1 MDLIREYFYFP
12 LTLKIKGSSSDLV
25 KKNTKIIYAVCA
37 VMKDGKPLKSY
48 DEKVLRPKKGEPI
61 VTTDGFTVGEGEFI
75 VDFSQANTNNDSNNL
90 MLNKYKKI
98 DFYASRKDLCVIST
112 NSCGDFKSCTS
123 IVDEKDK
130 SKIMEIL
137 DNMKSTIKDLG
148 LTWWYELNTDTYNN
162 PIYKNLRD
170 NNEKSVLQEM
180 IELIHDHCE
189 EYQERTQDYSNEEK
203 IRFLNQRRGLEFLS
217 YQMCLAKEEIYSY
230 IKERNIDISDAQ
242 YDLELQ
248 VAHILARFY
257 ATLKYAHINKLYDHE
272 NYKQKNTYD
281 HYYSGKRFYELGAD
295 LSLYLGGIDF
305 VELFKLSKD
314 DREKVLN
321 AHKKYFPELNH
332 EFLDEY
338 EKSS

>member
-1 MDLIREYFYFP
+1 
-12 LTLKIKGSSSDLV
+12 
-25 KKNTKIIYAVCA
+25 
-37 VMKDGKPLKSY
+37 
-48 DEKVLRPKKGEPI
+48 
-61 VTTDGFTVGEGEFI
+61 
-75 VDFSQANTNNDSNNL
+75 
-90 MLNKYKKI
+90 
-98 DFYASRKDLCVIST
+98 
-112 NSCGDFKSCTS
+112 
-123 IVDEKDK
+123 
-130 SKIMEIL
+130 
-137 DNMKSTIKDLG
+137 
-148 LTWWYELNTDTYNN
+148 
-162 PIYKNLRD
+162 
-170 NNEKSVLQEM
+170 
-180 IELIHDHCE
+180 
-189 EYQERTQDYSNEEK
+189 
-203 IRFLNQRRGLEFLS
+203 
-217 YQMCLAKEEIYSY
+217 MCLAKEEIYSY
-230 IKERNIDISDAQ
+230 IKKRNIDISDAQ

>member
-1 MDLIREYFYFP
+1 
-12 LTLKIKGSSSDLV
+12 
-25 KKNTKIIYAVCA
+25 
-37 VMKDGKPLKSY
+37 
-48 DEKVLRPKKGEPI
+48 
-61 VTTDGFTVGEGEFI
+61 
-75 VDFSQANTNNDSNNL
+75 
-90 MLNKYKKI
+90 
-98 DFYASRKDLCVIST
+98 
-112 NSCGDFKSCTS
+112 
-123 IVDEKDK
+123 
-130 SKIMEIL
+130 
-137 DNMKSTIKDLG
+137 
-148 LTWWYELNTDTYNN
+148 
-162 PIYKNLRD
+162 
-170 NNEKSVLQEM
+170 
-180 IELIHDHCE
+180 
-189 EYQERTQDYSNEEK
+189 
-203 IRFLNQRRGLEFLS
+203 
-217 YQMCLAKEEIYSY
+217 MCLAKEEIYSY

-281 HYYSGKRFYELGAD
+281 HYYSGKRFYELVTD
-295 LSLYLGGIDF
+295 LSLYLIDF

>member
-148 LTWWYELNTDTYNN
+148 LGT
-162 PIYKNLRD
+162 NLTQILITIPSI
-170 NNEKSVLQEM
+170 KTSGIIIVLQEM

-189 EYQERTQDYSNEEK
+189 EYQEKLKITRTK
-203 IRFLNQRRGLEFLS
+203 
-217 YQMCLAKEEIYSY
+217 K
-230 IKERNIDISDAQ
+230 
-242 YDLELQ
+242 
-248 VAHILARFY
+248 
-257 ATLKYAHINKLYDHE
+257 KL
-272 NYKQKNTYD
+272 
-281 HYYSGKRFYELGAD
+281 
-295 LSLYLGGIDF
+295 DF
-305 VELFKLSKD
+305 
-314 DREKVLN
+314 
-321 AHKKYFPELNH
+321 
-332 EFLDEY
+332 
-338 EKSS
+338 

>member
-1 MDLIREYFYFP
+1 MVSLW
-12 LTLKIKGSSSDLV
+12 
-25 KKNTKIIYAVCA
+25 
-37 VMKDGKPLKSY
+37 
-48 DEKVLRPKKGEPI
+48 
-61 VTTDGFTVGEGEFI
+61 EGEFI

-203 IRFLNQRRGLEFLS
+203 L
-217 YQMCLAKEEIYSY
+217 
-230 IKERNIDISDAQ
+230 
-242 YDLELQ
+242 
-248 VAHILARFY
+248 
-257 ATLKYAHINKLYDHE
+257 
-272 NYKQKNTYD
+272 
-281 HYYSGKRFYELGAD
+281 
-295 LSLYLGGIDF
+295 DF
-305 VELFKLSKD
+305 
-314 DREKVLN
+314 
-321 AHKKYFPELNH
+321 
-332 EFLDEY
+332 
-338 EKSS
+338 